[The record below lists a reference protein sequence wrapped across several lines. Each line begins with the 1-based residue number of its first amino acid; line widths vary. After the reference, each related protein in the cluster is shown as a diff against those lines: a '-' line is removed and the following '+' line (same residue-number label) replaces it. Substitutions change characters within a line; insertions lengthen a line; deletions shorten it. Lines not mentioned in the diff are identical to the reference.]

1 VSYVDHNM
9 LQTGFENA
17 DDHRFLQSIAAKY
30 GIYFSRPGNGICH
43 QVHLERFAVPGDTLL
58 GSDSHTPT
66 SGGLG
71 MLAIGAGGL
80 DVAVAMGGGPVY
92 ITAPKVVLVRL
103 SGRLQPWVSGKDI
116 ILELL
121 RRLTVK
127 GGVGRVF
134 EYGGPGVESLHVP
147 ERATITNMGAELGAT
162 TSIFPSDE
170 RSREYLRAQ
179 KREDVWRPLA
189 ADSDAEYDEVIDID
203 LDALEPLVAAPSSPD
218 AVVPVR
224 EVAGKKVVQVCVGS
238 CTNSSYHDLSI
249 VATVLKGH
257 KIHPDVSTT
266 VTPGSRQVFT
276 MIARSGALADMI
288 EAGARILESA
298 CGPCIGMGQAPP
310 TDGVSLRSFN
320 RNFPGR
326 SGTPKDSVYLAS
338 PETAAATALRG
349 VITDPRDLGPMPNID
364 VPAEF
369 IIDDDLIIPPSEH
382 PEEAEVVRGP
392 NIQPLP
398 IAQPLPD
405 TIRGHLLIKVGDNVS
420 TDTILPAGAKILP
433 LRSNIPAISEYVFAY
448 VDSTFAQR
456 AKEAG
461 GGLIAGGANY
471 GQGSSRE
478 HAALAPMY
486 LGVKAVF
493 AKTFAR
499 MHHQNLINFGI
510 LPLRFQDE
518 ADYDRLNPGDELEIA
533 DARRAVQNS
542 HEVRVRNATQ
552 GYEFIAQHDLTP
564 RQVEIALAGGLLN
577 YVRSSQ
583 SSQN

>member
-1 VSYVDHNM
+1 
-9 LQTGFENA
+9 
-17 DDHRFLQSIAAKY
+17 
-30 GIYFSRPGNGICH
+30 
-43 QVHLERFAVPGDTLL
+43 
-58 GSDSHTPT
+58 
-66 SGGLG
+66 
-71 MLAIGAGGL
+71 
-80 DVAVAMGGGPVY
+80 
-92 ITAPKVVLVRL
+92 
-103 SGRLQPWVSGKDI
+103 
-116 ILELL
+116 
-121 RRLTVK
+121 
-127 GGVGRVF
+127 
-134 EYGGPGVESLHVP
+134 
-147 ERATITNMGAELGAT
+147 
-162 TSIFPSDE
+162 
-170 RSREYLRAQ
+170 
-179 KREDVWRPLA
+179 
-189 ADSDAEYDEVIDID
+189 
-203 LDALEPLVAAPSSPD
+203 
-218 AVVPVR
+218 
-224 EVAGKKVVQVCVGS
+224 
-238 CTNSSYHDLSI
+238 

-257 KIHPDVSTT
+257 KVHPEVSTT

-310 TDGVSLRSFN
+310 SDGVSLRSFN

-326 SGTPKDSVYLAS
+326 SGTPNDRVYLAS

-349 VITDPRDLGPMPNID
+349 VITDPRDLGPMPDIES
-364 VPAEF
+364 PQEYF
-369 IIDDDLIIPPSEH
+369 IDDDLIIPPSEH
-382 PEEAEVVRGP
+382 PEEVEIARGP

-398 IAQPLPD
+398 IAQPLPE
-405 TIRGHLLIKVGDNVS
+405 TIRGQLLIKLGDNIS

-448 VDSTFAQR
+448 VDATFPQR

-518 ADYDRLNPGDELEIA
+518 ADYDRLNPGDEIEIA
-533 DARRAVQNS
+533 GAREAIQNG
-542 HEVRVRNATQ
+542 HEVSVRNVTQ
-552 GYEFIAQHDLTP
+552 AYEFTAQHDLTP

-583 SSQN
+583 N